1 MSTGLAMSSELTFFS
16 INIQRLRSA
25 RGLSQQALATA
36 LGVARTTISNWEKG
50 VAYPL
55 FSDLIQ
61 LANTL
66 GVTLNDMV
74 MQSDAAMP
82 IPRAPVPSTP
92 SAAADPQERYGSDGN
107 IIVLDTK
114 AAAGLFKHH
123 GHQEH
128 WAGQPRIR
136 LFGPRYMGNGLFA
149 IQVEGDSMEP
159 VIHEGDWLVIRA
171 LHDREQVRDGRIHVV
186 ATKSGVVTKR
196 LRRSLGGDT
205 FLCESDNPKHKPY
218 HLGADEMPVIY
229 DVLGL
234 VREHVDDQPHG
245 FFHRLLRLETTV
257 AELLARKP

>member
-1 MSTGLAMSSELTFFS
+1 MASRGLNANKLAVQTGLKPATVHKALSEGKG
-16 INIQRLRSA
+16 LRSDTVA
-25 RGLSQQALATA
+25 AILKQYPDINPDWLLLAEGSMLRGQMSRKVDTPSHLLAT
-36 LGVARTTISNWEKG
+36 E
-50 VAYPL
+50 
-55 FSDLIQ
+55 
-61 LANTL
+61 
-66 GVTLNDMV
+66 
-74 MQSDAAMP
+74 
-82 IPRAPVPSTP
+82 
-92 SAAADPQERYGSDGN
+92 PQERYGSDGN

-136 LFGPRYMGNGLFA
+136 LFGPRYTGNGLFA

-186 ATKSGVVTKR
+186 VTKSGVVTKR

-218 HLGADEMPVIY
+218 HLGADEVPVIY

-245 FFHRLLRLETTV
+245 VFHRLLRLESAV
-257 AELLARKP
+257 AELLGRRP